1 MRVVAMILPDL
12 VLLLTMQITKRK
24 CALSNEMEECILLY
38 SVSPVIGLTSVSL
51 SSVYIELTLL
61 FFLYLL
67 ERLRG
72 NHSSLQLLAFLCLC
86 SLNPLFLSLF
96 FFKYAHSL
104 YWVLA
109 PFLLLLPHPVCRT
122 HNS

>member
-12 VLLLTMQITKRK
+12 VLLLTMQIAKRK
-24 CALSNEMEECILLY
+24 WVLSNEIEECILLY

-72 NHSSLQLLAFLCLC
+72 N
-86 SLNPLFLSLF
+86 LSLF

-109 PFLLLLPHPVCRT
+109 PFLVLLPHPVC
-122 HNS
+122 